1 MRIAS
6 FNMRQGGSDRH
17 WSSILSTT
25 VPDLL
30 FVQET
35 KNPRV
40 LASEFLHPSDAKGLA
55 WQAIAHGRW
64 GSAILARKSTIRPVA
79 VPGFLGWVVGGEIQ
93 LASGILFAYS
103 IHLPPTKGSYIKSAT
118 RLLDELSPI
127 AAGAPVILGGD
138 WNLTVGLRRSGEER
152 NNRPGESDLLARLEN
167 EFGLRSAWD
176 VANPDL
182 PLPQTLRWMRNPT
195 TPYHCDGIFLPQW
208 RHVEKATVLTG
219 ETWADL
225 SDHNPVAVDWSPP
238 L

>member
-1 MRIAS
+1 
-6 FNMRQGGSDRH
+6 
-17 WSSILSTT
+17 
-25 VPDLL
+25 
-30 FVQET
+30 
-35 KNPRV
+35 
-40 LASEFLHPSDAKGLA
+40 
-55 WQAIAHGRW
+55 
-64 GSAILARKSTIRPVA
+64 
-79 VPGFLGWVVGGEIQ
+79 
-93 LASGILFAYS
+93 
-103 IHLPPTKGSYIKSAT
+103 
-118 RLLDELSPI
+118 
-127 AAGAPVILGGD
+127 VILGGD